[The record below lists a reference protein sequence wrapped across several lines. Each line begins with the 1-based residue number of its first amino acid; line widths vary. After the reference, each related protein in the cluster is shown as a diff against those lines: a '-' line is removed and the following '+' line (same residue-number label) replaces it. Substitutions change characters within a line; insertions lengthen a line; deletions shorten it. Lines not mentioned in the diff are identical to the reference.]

1 MMSSLST
8 TASEPEQHQQTQPP
22 LESNEASRASHPLIV
37 GMAVI
42 SQTEQVPY
50 DPEMALRKMSIQPKD
65 LNNHAIATRWLDRC
79 KYRARFTK
87 KIPRSREEW
96 GKVPYPCLLID
107 EATQQYHVLLRMKH
121 ASRSGDLAH
130 WLTFDCATQ
139 NVETLD
145 SAKLPAKSTLLL
157 VQPKRVMG
165 VSRKF
170 GLNWFVE
177 QVLNY
182 KTVLVEVLIASAL
195 LQSFGLVTPLLTQ
208 VIMDKVIV
216 HQAMNTLYVMTFI
229 FVALSVF
236 EAVFSLLR
244 HYLFTHT
251 AAKLDVLL
259 GSRLLD
265 HLMHLSFGYFEQR
278 KVGNTLAKVRELET
292 VRAFITQKAISILL
306 DTSFSVIFIV
316 VMLFYSIKLTAI
328 VIGITGIIALLFA
341 LLTPLFKQR
350 LEHKFEMGAAQQG
363 FLVETLSSMQTIKA
377 MALEGRMQR
386 KWEESLAQ
394 YVQSGFQFS
403 RIQGATGVV
412 ATFFQRAM
420 TMSILFVGVG
430 LVIKQEISLGQLIAF
445 NMLSG
450 QVIGP
455 IIRLATTWNELQQ
468 ALIGVDRI
476 GDILNQPLELPE
488 TENPRTLQRIQG
500 QVQFKEVK
508 FRYTPEHP
516 YVLTDFNLTIPP
528 GACVGIVGPSG
539 SGKSTVTK
547 LLQRLYLPES
557 GIITLDGVDIRQLH
571 PQWMRSRIGVVLQEN
586 VLFTGTILENITLSK
601 PDATMEQVTA
611 AARLAGAHEFI
622 SQFPQG
628 YHTWVEERGSSLS
641 GGQRQ
646 RIAIARAL
654 MTNPPILIF
663 DEATSALDAESEAIV
678 RRNLA
683 SIRKG
688 RTVIMVAHRLS
699 TLSNCDLIVVV
710 DKGRV
715 VEYGPPQTLLAHP
728 QSLYRRMVQQQQE
741 ELGMAMLPESAV
753 PQIIEEDPDA

>member
-1 MMSSLST
+1 
-8 TASEPEQHQQTQPP
+8 
-22 LESNEASRASHPLIV
+22 
-37 GMAVI
+37 
-42 SQTEQVPY
+42 
-50 DPEMALRKMSIQPKD
+50 
-65 LNNHAIATRWLDRC
+65 
-79 KYRARFTK
+79 
-87 KIPRSREEW
+87 
-96 GKVPYPCLLID
+96 
-107 EATQQYHVLLRMKH
+107 
-121 ASRSGDLAH
+121 
-130 WLTFDCATQ
+130 
-139 NVETLD
+139 
-145 SAKLPAKSTLLL
+145 
-157 VQPKRVMG
+157 
-165 VSRKF
+165 
-170 GLNWFVE
+170 
-177 QVLNY
+177 
-182 KTVLVEVLIASAL
+182 
-195 LQSFGLVTPLLTQ
+195 
-208 VIMDKVIV
+208 
-216 HQAMNTLYVMTFI
+216 
-229 FVALSVF
+229 
-236 EAVFSLLR
+236 
-244 HYLFTHT
+244 
-251 AAKLDVLL
+251 
-259 GSRLLD
+259 
-265 HLMHLSFGYFEQR
+265 
-278 KVGNTLAKVRELET
+278 
-292 VRAFITQKAISILL
+292 
-306 DTSFSVIFIV
+306 
-316 VMLFYSIKLTAI
+316 
-328 VIGITGIIALLFA
+328 
-341 LLTPLFKQR
+341 
-350 LEHKFEMGAAQQG
+350 
-363 FLVETLSSMQTIKA
+363 
-377 MALEGRMQR
+377 
-386 KWEESLAQ
+386 
-394 YVQSGFQFS
+394 
-403 RIQGATGVV
+403 
-412 ATFFQRAM
+412 
-420 TMSILFVGVG
+420 
-430 LVIKQEISLGQLIAF
+430 
-445 NMLSG
+445 MLSG